1 MTTAAIH
8 RSGSVAIVGRPNVGK
23 STLINALVGQK
34 ISIVTHKAQTT
45 RHRIQGI
52 VTRPDFQLV
61 LLDTP
66 GAGAAAGSRLSHA
79 MNREAAAGVAG
90 ADVVLFIVAA
100 PRWMPEDA
108 AVLANLR
115 MSGLPIVV
123 ALNKI
128 DHVHPRDRLLPLLER
143 VAGQHNF
150 AAVVPI
156 SASRGDNLER
166 LVEVVV
172 TLLPEAP
179 PAYPADQVT
188 DRSERFLAAEAL
200 RGQLMLG
207 LSDELPYGLAVEI
220 ERFEDLPD
228 GRTEID
234 AVIWV
239 ERVGQRKI
247 VIGSGGARLKA
258 IGTAARHALNELL
271 GRRVH
276 LSTWVRVR
284 EGWTD
289 DDRMLNR
296 LGHDPS

>member
-1 MTTAAIH
+1 MTADAGH
-8 RSGSVAIVGRPNVGK
+8 RSGAVVLAGRPNVGK
-23 STLINALVGQK
+23 STLLNALVGQK

-45 RHRIQGI
+45 RHRIRGI
-52 VTRPDFQLV
+52 LTRPAFQLV

-66 GAGAAAGSRLSHA
+66 GAGKPAGSRLSHA

-90 ADVVLFIVAA
+90 ADVVLFMTAA
-100 PRWMPEDA
+100 PQYTPEDA
-108 AVLANLR
+108 AVLAGLR
-115 MSGLPIVV
+115 TSGLPIVV
-123 ALNKI
+123 AINKV
-128 DHVHPRDRLLPLLER
+128 DRVHPRDRLLPLLER
-143 VAGQHNF
+143 VAGEHDF
-150 AAVVPI
+150 AAIVPV
-156 SASRGDNLER
+156 SASRGDNLDR
-166 LVEVVV
+166 LLEVLVP
-172 TLLPEAP
+172 LLPEAT
-179 PAYPADQVT
+179 ALYPEGQVT
-188 DRSERFLAAEAL
+188 DRSERFLAAEVL

-234 AVIWV
+234 AVVWV

-247 VIGSGGARLKA
+247 VIGAGGARLKA
-258 IGTAARHALNELL
+258 IGTAARMALNELL

-276 LSTWVRVR
+276 LQTWVRVR

>member
-1 MTTAAIH
+1 MTVGVAH
-8 RSGSVAIVGRPNVGK
+8 RSGAVVLAGRPNVGK
-23 STLINALVGQK
+23 STLLNALVGQK

-45 RHRIQGI
+45 RHRIRGI
-52 VTRPDFQLV
+52 LTRPGFQLV

-66 GAGAAAGSRLSHA
+66 GAGKPAGSRLSHA

-90 ADVVLFIVAA
+90 ADLVLFMIAA
-100 PRWMPEDA
+100 PQYTPDDA

-115 MSGLPIVV
+115 SSGLPIVV
-123 ALNKI
+123 AINKV
-128 DHVHPRDRLLPLLER
+128 DRVHPRDKLLPLLER
-143 VAGQHNF
+143 VAGEHDF
-150 AAVVPI
+150 AAIVPV
-156 SASRGDNLER
+156 SASRSDNLDR
-166 LVEVVV
+166 LVEVLVS
-172 TLLPEAP
+172 LLPEAP
-179 PAYPADQVT
+179 PAYPPEQVT
-188 DRSERFLAAEAL
+188 DRSERFLAAEVL

-220 ERFEDLPD
+220 ERLEDLPD

-234 AVIWV
+234 AVVWV

-247 VIGSGGARLKA
+247 VIGAGGARLKA
-258 IGTAARHALNELL
+258 IGTAARMALNELL

-276 LSTWVRVR
+276 LQTWVRVR

>member
-1 MTTAAIH
+1 MTADAAH
-8 RSGSVAIVGRPNVGK
+8 RSGTVALAGRPNVGK
-23 STLINALVGQK
+23 STLLNALVGQA

-45 RHRIQGI
+45 RNRIQGI
-52 VTRPDFQLV
+52 LTRPGFQLALV
-61 LLDTP
+61 DTP

-79 MNREAAAGVAG
+79 MNREAAAGVAS
-90 ADVVLFIVAA
+90 ADAVLFVIAA
-100 PRWMPEDA
+100 PRYTPEDA
-108 AVLANLR
+108 TVLANLR
-115 MSGLPIVV
+115 DSGAPIVV
-123 ALNKI
+123 AINKI
-128 DHVHPRDRLLPLLER
+128 DRIHPRDRLLPLLAR
-143 VAGQHNF
+143 VAETHDY

-156 SASRGDNLER
+156 SATTGDNLDA
-166 LVEVVV
+166 LVDVLVP
-172 TLLPEAP
+172 LLPEGP
-179 PAYPADQVT
+179 PAWPAEQVT

-207 LSDELPYGLAVEI
+207 LSEELPYGIAVEI

-247 VIGSGGARLKA
+247 VIGAGGARLKA

-276 LSTWVRVR
+276 LATWVRVR

-296 LGHDPS
+296 LGHDTE

>member
-1 MTTAAIH
+1 MTAGAAH
-8 RSGSVAIVGRPNVGK
+8 RSGAVVLAGRPNVGK
-23 STLINALVGQK
+23 STLLNALVGQK

-45 RHRIQGI
+45 RHRIRGI
-52 VTRPDFQLV
+52 LTRPGFQLV

-66 GAGAAAGSRLSHA
+66 GAGKPAGSRLSHA

-90 ADVVLFIVAA
+90 ADVVLFMIAA
-100 PRWMPEDA
+100 PQYTPEDA
-108 AVLANLR
+108 AVLAGLR
-115 MSGLPIVV
+115 TSGLPIVV
-123 ALNKI
+123 AINKI
-128 DHVHPRDRLLPLLER
+128 DRVHPRDRLLPLLER
-143 VAGQHNF
+143 VAGEHDF
-150 AAVVPI
+150 AAIVPV
-156 SASRGDNLER
+156 SASRGDSLDRLLEV
-166 LVEVVV
+166 LVP
-172 TLLPEAP
+172 LLPEASSQ
-179 PAYPADQVT
+179 YPEGQVT
-188 DRSERFLAAEAL
+188 DRSERFLAAEVL

-234 AVIWV
+234 AVVWV

-247 VIGSGGARLKA
+247 VIGAGGARLKA
-258 IGTAARHALNELL
+258 IGTAARMALNELL

-276 LSTWVRVR
+276 LQTWVRVR

>member
-1 MTTAAIH
+1 MTAGAAH
-8 RSGSVAIVGRPNVGK
+8 RSGAVVLAGRPNVGK
-23 STLINALVGQK
+23 STLLNALVGQK

-45 RHRIQGI
+45 RHRIRGI
-52 VTRPDFQLV
+52 LTRPAYQLV

-66 GAGAAAGSRLSHA
+66 GAGKPGGSRLGHA

-90 ADVVLFIVAA
+90 ADVVLFMTAA
-100 PRWMPEDA
+100 PQYLPADA
-108 AVLANLR
+108 AVLAGLR
-115 MSGLPIVV
+115 TSGLPIVV
-123 ALNKI
+123 AINKV
-128 DHVHPRDRLLPLLER
+128 DRVHPRDRLLPLLER
-143 VAGQHNF
+143 VAGEHDF
-150 AAVVPI
+150 AAVVPV

-166 LVEVVV
+166 LLEVLVP
-172 TLLPEAP
+172 LLPEASAP
-179 PAYPADQVT
+179 YPAGQVT
-188 DRSERFLAAEAL
+188 DRSERFLAAEVL

-234 AVIWV
+234 AVVWV

-247 VIGSGGARLKA
+247 VIGAGGARLKA
-258 IGTAARHALNELL
+258 IGTAARMALNELL

-276 LSTWVRVR
+276 LQTWVRVR
-284 EGWTD
+284 EGWTE

>member
-1 MTTAAIH
+1 MTAGTAH
-8 RSGSVAIVGRPNVGK
+8 RSGAVVLAGRPNVGK
-23 STLINALVGQK
+23 STLLNALVGQK

-52 VTRPDFQLV
+52 VTRPGFQLV

-66 GAGAAAGSRLSHA
+66 GAGKPAGSRLSHA
-79 MNREAAAGVAG
+79 MNREAAAGIAG
-90 ADVVLFIVAA
+90 ADVVLFIIAA
-100 PRWMPEDA
+100 PRFTPEDA
-108 AVLANLR
+108 AVLAGLR
-115 MSGLPIVV
+115 TSGLPIVV
-123 ALNKI
+123 AVNKI
-128 DHVHPRDRLLPLLER
+128 DRLHPRDKLLPLLAR
-143 VAGQHNF
+143 LAGEHDF
-150 AAVVPI
+150 AAIVPI
-156 SASRGDNLER
+156 AASRGDNLDR
-166 LVEVVV
+166 LVEVLVS
-172 TLLPEAP
+172 LLPEASSL
-179 PAYPADQVT
+179 YPAGQVT
-188 DRSERFLAAEAL
+188 DRSERFLAAEVL

-234 AVIWV
+234 ALIWV

-247 VIGSGGARLKA
+247 VIGTGGARLKA
-258 IGTAARHALNELL
+258 IGTAARMALNQLL

-276 LSTWVRVR
+276 LQTWVRVR

-289 DDRMLNR
+289 DDRLLNR

>member
-1 MTTAAIH
+1 VLAA
-8 RSGSVAIVGRPNVGK
+8 RPNVGK
-23 STLINALVGQK
+23 STLLNALVGRQ
-34 ISIVTHKAQTT
+34 ISVVTHKAQTT
-45 RHRIQGI
+45 RHRIRGI
-52 VTRPDFQLV
+52 LTRPGFQLV

-66 GAGAAAGSRLSHA
+66 GAGKPAGSRLSHA

-90 ADVVLFIVAA
+90 ADVVLFMTAA
-100 PRWMPEDA
+100 PQYTPADA
-108 AVLANLR
+108 AVLAGLWA
-115 MSGLPIVV
+115 SGLPIV
-123 ALNKI
+123 AAINKV
-128 DHVHPRDRLLPLLER
+128 DRVHPRDRLLPLLER
-143 VAGQHNF
+143 VAGEHDF
-150 AAVVPI
+150 AAIVPV

-166 LVEVVV
+166 LLEVLVP
-172 TLLPEAP
+172 LLPEASSL
-179 PAYPADQVT
+179 YPDGQVT
-188 DRSERFLAAEAL
+188 DRSERFLAAEVL

-234 AVIWV
+234 AVVWV

-247 VIGSGGARLKA
+247 VIGAGGARLKA
-258 IGTAARHALNELL
+258 IGTAARLALNELL

-276 LSTWVRVR
+276 LQTWVRVR